1 MKKLLVLLMAC
12 LASSVMFGQLHY
24 TVNNTGVQSATLKV
38 FCVLTIDGVEEY
50 NGEGMQNEGGG
61 YLEIGVFD
69 QDGECRGA
77 KKPTWRSKSNQWIYS
92 LQIKGNDGFTYS
104 FKVYD
109 HATETELDLVDA
121 LEGEI
126 TCTANGETI
135 IMDGVISYVSNGI
148 IGSTTDPYALNFT
161 HAGSE
166 AEVFTLT
173 IDGYADNEDPDG
185 GYYLIASPIGE
196 VSPAGDAVTGM
207 LTDAYDLFWFDQS
220 ADLEWVNYE
229 NAVYNLEK
237 GKGYLYASETD
248 TEIVFTGTSATE
260 STFEVPLSRDD
271 DANFPGWNLVGNP
284 FGVEAYIAKPYY
296 TLNDLGT
303 EVMDETSSE
312 AIPAMAGVFVLADED
327 GEALVFSKEQ
337 GSKTHKLSLNLV
349 QNSSVIDRA
358 TVTFGEGQQLPKFQ
372 LRSSSTKLYI
382 PMDGEDYAM
391 VSSAEMGEMPVNF
404 KAEKSGSYS
413 VAVSTELSF
422 NYLHLID
429 NKTGVDVDLLVN
441 PVYSFEAETTDYASR
456 FRLVFAT
463 GNSDDTFAFYSNG
476 SFVISNE
483 GEAVVQVMDVTGR
496 MLSSEAIS
504 GSASINVDGAAG
516 VYMIRLVNGE
526 NVKVQKVVV
535 K

>member
-1 MKKLLVLLMAC
+1 MKKALVILLVCIASTAMFAQTQQTHWTQTAGPECAGTNTFVNCC
-12 LASSVMFGQLHY
+12 LY
-24 TVNNTGVQSATLKV
+24 
-38 FCVLTIDGVEEY
+38 IDGVLAAKPSY
-50 NGEGMQNEGGG
+50 
-61 YLEIGVFD
+61 EIGVFD
-69 QDGECRGA
+69 QDDICRGT
-77 KKPTWRSKSNQWIYS
+77 KLPTYVSR
-92 LQIKGNDGFTYS
+92 
-104 FKVYD
+104 YD
-109 HATETELDLVDA
+109 WYYY
-121 LEGEI
+121 GI
-126 TCTANGETI
+126 TCKGYEGCVYHFRIWDHETDTEVTDLTLDIEEEI
-135 IMDGVISYVSNGI
+135 IWRGGMYKY
-148 IGSTTDPYALNFT
+148 GSATNPYHLNF
-161 HAGSE
+161 ASS
-166 AEVFTLT
+166 APALEVFTLP

-260 STFEVPLSRDD
+260 STFEVPLSKDD

-303 EVMDETSSE
+303 EVMEETSSE
-312 AIPAMAGVFVLADED
+312 AIPAMAGVFVLAEED

-404 KAEKSGSYS
+404 KAGKSGSYS
-413 VAVSTELSF
+413 VAVSSELSF

-429 NKTGVDVDLLVN
+429 NKTGADVDLLVN
-441 PVYSFEAETTDYASR
+441 PVYSFDAETTDYASR
-456 FRLVFAT
+456 FKLVFAT

-476 SFVISNE
+476 SFVVSNE

-496 MLSSEAIS
+496 MLSSETIS
-504 GSASINVDGAAG
+504 GSASVDVDGAAG